1 MEWRWDGM
9 GLEWNRVEIRQD
21 WLEWGGMTVGWA
33 AGCRVQAA
41 GTRLQWVA
49 RDGKG
54 LDEGVSDG
62 VGLGWG
68 SRGWCGGELGWG
80 GDGMGGA

>member
-1 MEWRWDGM
+1 M
-9 GLEWNRVEIRQD
+9 
-21 WLEWGGMTVGWA
+21 
-33 AGCRVQAA
+33 QAA